1 MTQEELS
8 LEEYRFSRV
17 IATPEERAY
26 LKDQPAEADLEAYLQ
41 DLFHL
46 EPFPTYIKEL
56 EPTKSP

>member
-17 IATPEERAY
+17 IATSQEGTY

-41 DLFHL
+41 DLSHL
-46 EPFPTYIKEL
+46 EPFPTYADL
-56 EPTKSP
+56 GSALDM